1 MTEFDAEREEEEDTA
16 ALRSAAVEALQ
27 SAARQH
33 DPKEFDRLTRY
44 ALGLIERARAITH
57 RRRGGISEADGAD
70 TPDEHRA
77 EEKQGPAA
85 FAQAEGQNHR
95 QALAAR
101 FVADWAPMTS
111 YR

>member
-1 MTEFDAEREEEEDTA
+1 MTEFDAEREEEESTA

-27 SAARQH
+27 SAARQR

-57 RRRGGISEADGAD
+57 RRRGGISGADGAD

-77 EEKQGPAA
+77 EEKQGPDASRKPRA
-85 FAQAEGQNHR
+85 KIIAKLWRRGLWR
-95 QALAAR
+95 TGR
-101 FVADWAPMTS
+101 
-111 YR
+111 R